1 VRSAAFFFGFNLVA
15 GTLQNGTWEGN
26 VFFPRFSEDGT
37 WKIDLL
43 QLKDAT
49 GNTLF
54 LDTAALQATGFPT
67 DLVVIQPSLTGD
79 GTISNP
85 AAGGTVTDD
94 TFGSRAQV
102 TFPGGV
108 LADPTD
114 VAIDVFLDPLDIP
127 APAGYQGPGTL
138 FVNLELTP
146 TPVFPL
152 PAPGLMVVLPLDNP
166 LPPGTSLD
174 LFRVEPSTGNLV
186 PALNVAGTPVLG
198 TVNAPDG
205 LSATFPGIARLST
218 VVGLLPQTPQD
229 QIENIIS
236 AVEALVASG
245 KLKSSHGRLLKG
257 TLEAAIRHLD
267 QGRTRFAILLLKGF
281 VVEVKLLVRLKRL
294 ATADGQP
301 LIDAAEG
308 VIAKLKP

>member
-1 VRSAAFFFGFNLVA
+1 V
-15 GTLQNGTWEGN
+15 GN

-37 WKIDLL
+37 WKLDFV

-49 GNTLF
+49 GNTVF
-54 LDTAALQATGFPT
+54 LDTAALQAMGFPT
-67 DLVVIQPSLTGD
+67 NLVVIQPSLTVD
-79 GTISNP
+79 GTISNFT
-85 AAGGTVTDD
+85 AGGTVTDD

-108 LADPTD
+108 LRHPTF

-127 APAGYQGPGTL
+127 TPAGYQGAGTL
-138 FVNLELTP
+138 FVNIDLTP

-152 PAPGLMVVLPLDNP
+152 PGPGLTVVLPLGNP

-186 PALNVAGTPVLG
+186 SALNPVGMPVVG

-218 VVGLLPQTPQD
+218 VVGLVPQTPQD
-229 QIENIIS
+229 RIKDIIS
-236 AVEALVASG
+236 AVQALVASG
-245 KLKSSHGRLLKG
+245 KLKSSQGRLLKG
-257 TLEAAIRHLD
+257 TLEAAIRNLD
-267 QGRTRFAILLLKGF
+267 EGKTRFAILLLKGF